1 MTVSTLPFY
10 HAILEQY
17 YTGTL
22 VLPVVN
28 GADDGSIGYI
38 IFCVLSGLY
47 GTEFWLTEYG
57 NAVFS
62 IPKLRLGHW
71 LLYTLLT
78 VQIHASLMK

>member
-17 YTGTL
+17 YTGTF

-28 GADDGSIGYI
+28 GVDDGSIGYI

-47 GTEFWLTEYG
+47 GTDFWLTEYG
-57 NAVFS
+57 NAAFR

-71 LLYTLLT
+71 LLFTLLAI
-78 VQIHASLMK
+78 QIHASLFK